1 MSAKVQHAKEKG
13 LDHSLDALR
22 EGNLYIFNRRH
33 SFQSDVF
40 ETRLLGQKAIC
51 MGGEEAAELFYDTEK
66 FKRHGVAPGPV
77 KKTLLGKNSVQT
89 LDGEAH
95 RHRKDMFMSL
105 MTPDRL
111 KKMDEIVERQWV
123 TALDAWEGQ
132 KQTVLYEEAKLLLMR
147 AACEWA
153 GVPLWATELKQR
165 TADVSAM
172 FEGPATVRPKHF
184 KARKARERSED
195 WIRGLVEQVRGG
207 ELFPDEDTALFT
219 MAWHEELDG
228 NLMDTHTAAVEILN
242 IIRPIVAISIYISFT
257 ALAVLHYPEEREELR
272 AGKEGHQQM
281 FVQEVRRYYPF
292 FPFQAAKV
300 KESFDWKGV
309 SFKKGTLVLL
319 DFYGTNHDPKLWE
332 NPEQFNP
339 ERFADW
345 EESPFSFLPQ
355 GGGDY
360 MMGHRCPGE
369 WITIRV
375 MKIALDFL
383 VNRMNYQVPAQE
395 LSYSMVKV
403 PSMPASNIVLTGV
416 KRI

>member
-1 MSAKVQHAKEKG
+1 MPDKVQHAKEKG
-13 LDHSLDALR
+13 IDHSLDVLR
-22 EGNLYIFNRRH
+22 EGNLYILNRRH

-66 FKRHGVAPGPV
+66 FKRHRVAPGPV
-77 KKTLLGKNSVQT
+77 KKTLLGENSVQT

-95 RHRKDMFMSL
+95 RHRKEMFMSL

-111 KKMDEIVERQWV
+111 KKMDEIVKRQWE

-132 KQTVLYEEAKLLLMR
+132 KQTVLYEEAKQLMMR

-172 FEGPATVRPKHF
+172 FEGPATLAPKHF

-207 ELFPDEDTALFT
+207 KLFPDEDTTLYT
-219 MAWHEELDG
+219 LAWHEELDG

-257 ALAVLHYPEEREELR
+257 ALAVLHYPKEREKLR
-272 AGKEGHQQM
+272 AGKEGYQQM

-300 KESFDWKGV
+300 KENFDWKGI

-319 DFYGTNHDPKLWE
+319 DFYGTNHDPKLWD

-339 ERFADW
+339 ERFFEW

-375 MKIALDFL
+375 MKVALDFL
-383 VNRMNYQVPAQE
+383 VNRMDYQVPAQD
-395 LSYSMVKV
+395 LSFSMVKI

-416 KRI
+416 KRV